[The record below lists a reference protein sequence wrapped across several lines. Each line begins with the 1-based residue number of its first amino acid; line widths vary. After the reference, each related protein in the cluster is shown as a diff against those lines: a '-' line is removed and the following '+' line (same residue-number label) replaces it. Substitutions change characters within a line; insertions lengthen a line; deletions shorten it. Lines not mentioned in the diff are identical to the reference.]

1 MAKKSTKSN
10 IPTAGFMDKNWQADD
25 DLRTMMRSCEIRKD
39 KKRMAA
45 VKALAKQKRAE
56 LDKISAE
63 TAGKG

>member
-10 IPTAGFMDKNWQADD
+10 IPTASAVDNNWQTEE

-39 KKRMAA
+39 KKRMAS

>member
-1 MAKKSTKSN
+1 MAKKSKSN
-10 IPTAGFMDKNWQADD
+10 IPTAGFMDKNWQTDE

-45 VKALAKQKRAE
+45 VKALATQKRAE